1 MPELWPYGY
10 DAFRRDITLIE
21 TRLNTLAETTKVKA
35 DIICA
40 PSRGGLVPGVFL
52 SHHLGI
58 PFHPIVWDKKSRIP
72 DFTIPKA
79 LDAGQRVLIVED
91 IIDSGET
98 MGALL
103 KDWDYTLHGK
113 LDPSQ
118 VHVASLIHNT
128 DIVELYKNDIGAFEP
143 GISGT
148 RISRSEGFTQWVEF
162 FWEQRITNSGRGIF
176 EN

>member
-10 DAFRRDITLIE
+10 DAFRRDILVIQD
-21 TRLNTLAETTKVKA
+21 RLEQFAEALGLKP

-52 SHHLGI
+52 SHHLDI
-58 PFHPIVWDKKSRIP
+58 PFHPIVWDKKTRMP
-72 DFTIPKA
+72 DYLIPKMIA
-79 LDAGQRVLIVED
+79 DDKRVLVVED

-98 MGALL
+98 IGALL
-103 KDWDYTLHGK
+103 SDWDYTLHGK
-113 LDPSQ
+113 MNPTR

-128 DIVELYKNDIGAFEP
+128 DITELYKNDQGVFAP

-162 FWEQRITNSGRGIF
+162 FWEQRITNTGRGIF